1 MLVDLMFPNKYLKAA
16 DLEVRGGD
24 VTLTISKVTGEELQQ
39 VDGATKQGWIVY
51 FEETAARARKDNVDE
66 KRLVLNK
73 TNAKSIAAVCGNDTE
88 QWIGSKITLYAT
100 KCMAFGKQQD
110 CIRVR

>member
-16 DLEVRGGD
+16 DLEIRGGD
-24 VTLTISKVTGEELQQ
+24 VTLTVSNVTGEELQQ
-39 VDGATKQGWIVY
+39 VDGTSKTGWIVY
-51 FEETAARARKDNVDE
+51 FEETAARAKKDGVDE

-73 TNAKSIAAVCGNDTE
+73 TNAKSIAAHLGANTDD
-88 QWIGSKITLYAT
+88 WIGQKVTLYST